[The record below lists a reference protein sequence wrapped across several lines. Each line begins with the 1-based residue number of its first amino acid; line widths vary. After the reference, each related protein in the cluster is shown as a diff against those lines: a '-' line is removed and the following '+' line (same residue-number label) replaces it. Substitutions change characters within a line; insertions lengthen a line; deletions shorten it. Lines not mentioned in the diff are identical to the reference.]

1 MAPAVTPAALRSMT
15 YLPPPAEEL
24 RFLDAELRR
33 LDAHRARLL
42 ARRAWLVSVLQSAP
56 PGPAAPPFTGP
67 TPTAGPRPEASAPRV
82 QNVLLLLGGVLLTI
96 AAMAFTLVSWGHLG
110 IAGRAAVLGTV
121 TAAALAAPVPLLRR
135 GLRSTAES
143 VAGLGL
149 ALTVLDA
156 YALHAAALAGT
167 DGTAYAA
174 VATTVLAALW
184 AAYGTA
190 LDALRLPRPAALA
203 AAQLPLLLAAVA
215 AGAGPYGISAALL
228 LTATADAAAA
238 LLVTS
243 PALRT
248 VRIAA
253 ATGAYGMG
261 GWGLLG
267 ALWLSWTAPGPGA
280 AARAAALLLPA
291 SAVALTAAWRTAGT
305 ADSDP
310 AGVPSTT
317 GAPHAPSGTGA
328 VGTANTTGPTD
339 APTAFG
345 AASLASPGRPLTTTL
360 PTATALLGALL
371 LLAALGGLLRVV
383 LPGGWA
389 VPAELLAGLALLAAL
404 RVPRLPERVRHGVA
418 WASAAVQGLALL
430 GALPLVA
437 VALFG
442 PLGQVDRPWSGA
454 PADARDAVTVHAPWL
469 SHSGPALAVL
479 GILAAALALP
489 VRHAAWRPQAL
500 AGAAALAWAAV
511 LSLPAALELPYAVGL
526 LLFGLLTVA
535 VLALPVLPPAG
546 TVLALV
552 TSVDLAFLAL
562 ADRTATL
569 TALSALTGLYAAAS
583 ARSRWAPVTAPA
595 ALAYATALACATGAA
610 AGWQASHTALLV
622 LVVPAAAVAVAPRLA
637 ATARVACEVTGAA
650 AALVAVG
657 LAVTDAPVLALVL
670 SSLGVLAAATAV
682 RPDRR
687 SAGYAAAAL
696 FALAAWVRLA
706 AWEVTAPEA
715 YTLPVTLPALLVG
728 AWRRRRDPL
737 TGSWPAYGPGLA
749 VTLLPSLAALWRD
762 EGWPR
767 PLLLG
772 SAALLITLLGARH
785 RLRAPLVLG
794 GAVLVL
800 TALHELAPYL
810 VQFAD
815 ALPRW
820 VPPALAGLLLL
831 ALGATYERRLRD
843 VRRVRD
849 GLGRMN

>member
-1 MAPAVTPAALRSMT
+1 MT

-33 LDAHRARLL
+33 LDAHRAQLL
-42 ARRAWLVSVLQSAP
+42 ARRAWLVSVLQSAA
-56 PGPAAPPFTGP
+56 PGPATPPFGGP
-67 TPTAGPRPEASAPRV
+67 APTTAPRPEASAPRV
-82 QNVLLLLGGVLLTI
+82 QNVLLVLGGVLLTI

-156 YALHAAALAGT
+156 YALHEAALADT

-174 VATTVLAALW
+174 VAATVLAGAW
-184 AAYGTA
+184 AVYGTA
-190 LDALRLPRPAALA
+190 LGALRLPRPAALA
-203 AAQLPLLLAAVA
+203 AAQLPLLLTALAAD
-215 AGAGPYGISAALL
+215 AGPHGISAALL

-243 PALRT
+243 PALRP

-253 ATGAYGMG
+253 AIGAYGTG

-267 ALWLSWTAPGPGA
+267 ALWLSWTAPDPGA

-291 SAVALTAAWRTAGT
+291 SAVALTAAWRIAGT
-305 ADSDP
+305 ARTAEPGRTS
-310 AGVPSTT
+310 ATNAT
-317 GAPHAPSGTGA
+317 NTMSG
-328 VGTANTTGPTD
+328 TD
-339 APTAFG
+339 AP
-345 AASLASPGRPLTTTL
+345 AAAGTPSPALPSFSPQPLTTTL
-360 PTATALLGALL
+360 PTATALLGALV
-371 LLAALGGLLRVV
+371 LLAALGGVLRVT

-389 VPAELLAGLALLAAL
+389 VPAQLLGALALLMA
-404 RVPRLPERVRHGVA
+404 PRIPRMPEQVRHGVA

-430 GALPLVA
+430 WALPLVA

-442 PLGQVDRPWSGA
+442 PLGWADRPWSGG

-479 GILAAALALP
+479 GLLAGALALL
-489 VRHAAWRPQAL
+489 VRNAAWRQRAL
-500 AGAAALAWAAV
+500 AGAAVLAWAAA
-511 LSLPAALELPYAVGL
+511 LSLPAALELPYVVGL
-526 LLFGLLTVA
+526 LLLGLLTVA
-535 VLALPVLPPAG
+535 ALALPVLPPTG

-569 TALSALTGLYAAAS
+569 TALSALTVLYAAAS
-583 ARSRWAPVTAPA
+583 ARSRLAPVTVPA

-610 AGWQASHTALLV
+610 AGWQAPHTALLV
-622 LVVPAAAVAVAPRLA
+622 LVVPAVAVAVAPRFA
-637 ATARVACEVTGAA
+637 TTARVACEVTGAVA
-650 AALVAVG
+650 AVVAVG
-657 LAVTDAPVLALVL
+657 LAVADAPMLALVL
-670 SSLGVLAAATAV
+670 SSLGVLAGATAT

-687 SAGYAAAAL
+687 AAGYAAAAL

-715 YTLPVTLPALLVG
+715 YTLPVTVPALLVG

-849 GLGRMN
+849 VLGRMS